1 MTINEKKIL
10 LVILARKGS
19 KRIKNKNIKKF
30 NGKPL
35 VVWTIE
41 QALRFQNLNSQVLL
55 SSDCEKTL
63 KIGQSYNKL
72 LTIKRS
78 KNLATRNTTSIEVIK
93 NLIKK
98 LKFTGHIIL
107 LQPTSPLRLDIDI
120 KKVISMLMKKK
131 MPVISVSK
139 LIQNSSLIIRA
150 NKKKKFV
157 PLNKKKCS
165 LYYPN
170 GAIFAASSEWLI
182 KNFSFYDSKSFLY
195 IMPEERS
202 IDIDYEYQFKM
213 AEVLFKSF

>member
-1 MTINEKKIL
+1 MLLNEKKIL

-19 KRIKNKNIKKF
+19 RRIKSKNIKKF

-63 KIGQSYNKL
+63 KIGQRYNQL

-98 LKFTGHIIL
+98 LKFTGDIIL

-131 MPVISVSK
+131 APVISVSK
-139 LIQNSSLIIRA
+139 ITHKSSLIIRA

-157 PLNKKKCS
+157 PFSKKQYD

-170 GAIFAASSEWLI
+170 GAIFAANSEWLI

-202 IDIDYEYQFKM
+202 VDIDYEYQFKM
-213 AEVLFKSF
+213 AEALFKSF

>member
-1 MTINEKKIL
+1 
-10 LVILARKGS
+10 
-19 KRIKNKNIKKF
+19 
-30 NGKPL
+30 
-35 VVWTIE
+35 
-41 QALRFQNLNSQVLL
+41 
-55 SSDCEKTL
+55 
-63 KIGQSYNKL
+63 
-72 LTIKRS
+72 
-78 KNLATRNTTSIEVIK
+78 
-93 NLIKK
+93 
-98 LKFTGHIIL
+98 
-107 LQPTSPLRLDIDI
+107 
-120 KKVISMLMKKK
+120 MLMKKK

-150 NKKKKFV
+150 NEKKKFV

>member
-1 MTINEKKIL
+1 MLLNEKKIL

-19 KRIKNKNIKKF
+19 RRIKSKNIKKF

-63 KIGQSYNKL
+63 KIGQRYNQL

-98 LKFTGHIIL
+98 LKFTGDIIL

-120 KKVISMLMKKK
+120 KKVISMLMKKRR
-131 MPVISVSK
+131 
-139 LIQNSSLIIRA
+139 L
-150 NKKKKFV
+150 
-157 PLNKKKCS
+157 
-165 LYYPN
+165 
-170 GAIFAASSEWLI
+170 
-182 KNFSFYDSKSFLY
+182 
-195 IMPEERS
+195 
-202 IDIDYEYQFKM
+202 
-213 AEVLFKSF
+213 

>member
-63 KIGQSYNKL
+63 KIGQSYKKL

-93 NLIKK
+93 HLIKK

-150 NKKKKFV
+150 NEKKKFV

-170 GAIFAASSEWLI
+170 GAIFAASSEWHI

>member
-150 NKKKKFV
+150 NEKKKFV

>member
-63 KIGQSYNKL
+63 KIGQSYKKL

-150 NKKKKFV
+150 NEKKKFV

>member
-19 KRIKNKNIKKF
+19 RRIKNKNIKKF

-63 KIGQSYNKL
+63 KIGQSYKKL

-78 KNLATRNTTSIEVIK
+78 RNLATRNTTSIEVIK

>member
-63 KIGQSYNKL
+63 KIGQSYKKL

-93 NLIKK
+93 HLIKK

-150 NKKKKFV
+150 NEKKKFV